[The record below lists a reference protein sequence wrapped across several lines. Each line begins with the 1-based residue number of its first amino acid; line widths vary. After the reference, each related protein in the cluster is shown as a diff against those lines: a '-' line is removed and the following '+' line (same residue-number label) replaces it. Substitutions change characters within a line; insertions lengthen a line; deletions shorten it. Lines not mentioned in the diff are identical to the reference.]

1 MAGTDG
7 AAVFQTCR
15 KHSKLVAEHFP
26 HIAANPPPTTALTLL
41 HSPLSSLF
49 SFCIQSSC
57 VLVSVS
63 EPTVYLRS
71 LLYPINTQ

>member
-26 HIAANPPPTTALTLL
+26 HIAANPPPTNTLNLL
-41 HSPLSSLF
+41 HF
-49 SFCIQSSC
+49 SFFFIFPLYSKQLYTG
-57 VLVSVS
+57 LV
-63 EPTVYLRS
+63 
-71 LLYPINTQ
+71 I